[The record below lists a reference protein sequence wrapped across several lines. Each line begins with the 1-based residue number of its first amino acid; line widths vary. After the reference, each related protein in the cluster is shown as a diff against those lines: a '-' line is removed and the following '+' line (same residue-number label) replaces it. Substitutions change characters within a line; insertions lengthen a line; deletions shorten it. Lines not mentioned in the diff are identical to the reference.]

1 MHHDALTHL
10 FYGDAMRAGVEGRM
24 EPHGLFAD
32 LLPAPVGH
40 QRRARREGLVPD
52 AILDR
57 PRVGTDGERC
67 PHLHDLKII
76 HMCQTRYTQEHVLQA
91 APAQCADV
99 RADLVHGGYLRHA
112 RGLDA
117 RHHAGVRDPDAR
129 PILQRMLQYPEVRG
143 DCVGAFGEC
152 SRDLHSLLHDT
163 VHSAAERH
171 WREAGATSARAA
183 VSVYT
188 AIYRRRWGCETAL
201 QGARLRL
208 SRAYLAAGG
217 DARRARGAAHPTFD
231 PGDADHF
238 AAAAS
243 PVLRGLP
250 AGQRD

>member
-1 MHHDALTHL
+1 
-10 FYGDAMRAGVEGRM
+10 
-24 EPHGLFAD
+24 
-32 LLPAPVGH
+32 
-40 QRRARREGLVPD
+40 
-52 AILDR
+52 
-57 PRVGTDGERC
+57 
-67 PHLHDLKII
+67 
-76 HMCQTRYTQEHVLQA
+76 MCQTRYTQERVLQA

-112 RGLDA
+112 RALDA

-129 PILQRMLQYPEVRG
+129 PILQRLLQYPAVRG

-163 VHSAAERH
+163 VRSAAERH

-183 VSVYT
+183 ESVYT

-217 DARRARGAAHPTFD
+217 DARHAHGAARTTFD

>member
-1 MHHDALTHL
+1 MT
-10 FYGDAMRAGVEGRM
+10 
-24 EPHGLFAD
+24 
-32 LLPAPVGH
+32 
-40 QRRARREGLVPD
+40 
-52 AILDR
+52 
-57 PRVGTDGERC
+57 
-67 PHLHDLKII
+67 LKLI
-76 HMCQTRYTQEHVLQA
+76 HMCQTRYTQGRVLQA
-91 APAQCADV
+91 APAQCADA

-129 PILQRMLQYPEVRG
+129 PILQRLLQYPAVRG

-217 DARRARGAAHPTFD
+217 DARHARGAARPTFD

>member
-1 MHHDALTHL
+1 M
-10 FYGDAMRAGVEGRM
+10 
-24 EPHGLFAD
+24 
-32 LLPAPVGH
+32 
-40 QRRARREGLVPD
+40 
-52 AILDR
+52 
-57 PRVGTDGERC
+57 
-67 PHLHDLKII
+67 
-76 HMCQTRYTQEHVLQA
+76 
-91 APAQCADV
+91 
-99 RADLVHGGYLRHA
+99 
-112 RGLDA
+112 
-117 RHHAGVRDPDAR
+117 
-129 PILQRMLQYPEVRG
+129 RG

-163 VHSAAERH
+163 VRSAAERH

-183 VSVYT
+183 ESVYT

-217 DARRARGAAHPTFD
+217 DARHARGVARPTFD

>member
-1 MHHDALTHL
+1 
-10 FYGDAMRAGVEGRM
+10 
-24 EPHGLFAD
+24 
-32 LLPAPVGH
+32 
-40 QRRARREGLVPD
+40 
-52 AILDR
+52 
-57 PRVGTDGERC
+57 
-67 PHLHDLKII
+67 
-76 HMCQTRYTQEHVLQA
+76 MCQTRYTQEHVTPGRAGAVRGRARRPGAQRLPA
-91 APAQCADV
+91 ACA
-99 RADLVHGGYLRHA
+99 RPR
-112 RGLDA
+112 RSPSC
-117 RHHAGVRDPDAR
+117 RRVRDPDAR
-129 PILQRMLQYPEVRG
+129 PILQRLLQYPAVRG

-163 VHSAAERH
+163 VRSAAERH

-183 VSVYT
+183 ESVYT

-217 DARRARGAAHPTFD
+217 DARHARGAARTTFD

>member
-1 MHHDALTHL
+1 MIKML
-10 FYGDAMRAGVEGRM
+10 
-24 EPHGLFAD
+24 
-32 LLPAPVGH
+32 
-40 QRRARREGLVPD
+40 
-52 AILDR
+52 I
-57 PRVGTDGERC
+57 
-67 PHLHDLKII
+67 KIKSF
-76 HMCQTRYTQEHVLQA
+76 EKK
-91 APAQCADV
+91 CADQNK
-99 RADLVHGGYLRHA
+99 
-112 RGLDA
+112 GLIKKKY
-117 RHHAGVRDPDAR
+117 RYSP
-129 PILQRMLQYPEVRG
+129 RG
-143 DCVGAFGEC
+143 DTG
-152 SRDLHSLLHDT
+152 
-163 VHSAAERH
+163 H

-217 DARRARGAAHPTFD
+217 DARHARGAARTTFD